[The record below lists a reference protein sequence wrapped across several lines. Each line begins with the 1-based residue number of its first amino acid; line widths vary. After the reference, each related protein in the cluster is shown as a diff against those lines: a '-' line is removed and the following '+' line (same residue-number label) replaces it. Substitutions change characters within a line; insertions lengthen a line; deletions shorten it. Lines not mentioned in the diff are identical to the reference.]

1 MKNLSL
7 LFALCLLVTVG
18 ANAQEFK
25 KFKVGVG
32 AGYAMPGGKGAK
44 GGLLWTLEPSYRVSD
59 ALAIGLRIEGAILV
73 RGFSE
78 ELGDDAEFDIAAI
91 SSYTVNG
98 NYYLNNNNFRPFVG
112 AGLGIY
118 SLAAVELKDSDN
130 GGDAE
135 LSESESKFGF
145 YPRIGFDAGHFTLAL
160 EYNLIPATK
169 VDGLGGEF
177 KNSYLGIR
185 IGGFF
190 GGGRK

>member
-32 AGYAMPGGKGAK
+32 AGYAMPGGEGAK

-78 ELGDDAEFDIAAI
+78 KIDEDAEFDIAAI

-118 SLAAVELKDSDN
+118 SLAAVSMEGDAN
-130 GGDAE
+130 GGDVE

-145 YPRIGFDAGHFTLAL
+145 YPRIGFDAGHFTIAL
-160 EYNLIPATK
+160 EYNMIPSTK
-169 VDGLGGEF
+169 VEGIDGEF

>member
-32 AGYAMPGGKGAK
+32 AGYAMSGGENAK

-59 ALAIGLRIEGAILV
+59 ALAVGLRIEGAVLV

-78 ELGDDAEFDIAAI
+78 KLDDDVDLDAAGI

-112 AGLGIY
+112 AGLGMY
-118 SLAAVELKDSDN
+118 SLAAIKMDDGGNGDVEVSK
-130 GGDAE
+130 
-135 LSESESKFGF
+135 SESKFGF

-160 EYNLIPATK
+160 EYNMIDLQ
-169 VDGLGGEF
+169 
-177 KNSYLGIR
+177 
-185 IGGFF
+185 
-190 GGGRK
+190 